1 MRFKE
6 CNKEYQNN
14 GYISNYNTCKKWV
27 VELELEAFKEGV
39 NARINVGSRRRR
51 KDKGTRT

>member
-1 MRFKE
+1 
-6 CNKEYQNN
+6 
-14 GYISNYNTCKKWV
+14 V